1 MECTRICHTQAD
13 PWRTNR
19 VFDWKD
25 RIDISMHGNQE
36 AKLRAQAEE
45 ALAASRTSLLEKI
58 QVSIPETKAKAA

>member
-1 MECTRICHTQAD
+1 
-13 PWRTNR
+13 

>member
-1 MECTRICHTQAD
+1 
-13 PWRTNR
+13 

-45 ALAASRTSLLEKI
+45 ALAASRTSEKI